1 MKSGVENVQTPGY
14 NGSRMVICKNW
25 HSKKDDSKLCSSLVI
40 VSMCSTDDLVQ
51 QGQQS
56 LKFAQTTKWRGNFMN
71 FQHFYEC

>member
-1 MKSGVENVQTPGY
+1 MIFTH
-14 NGSRMVICKNW
+14 W
-25 HSKKDDSKLCSSLVI
+25 HSRKDDSKLGSSI
-40 VSMCSTDDLVQ
+40 VDSMCSTDDLVQ